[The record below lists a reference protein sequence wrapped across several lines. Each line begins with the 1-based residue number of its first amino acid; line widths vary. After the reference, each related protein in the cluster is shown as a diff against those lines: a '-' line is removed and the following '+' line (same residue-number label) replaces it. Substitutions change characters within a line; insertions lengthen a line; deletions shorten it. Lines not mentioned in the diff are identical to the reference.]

1 MERLSLTIEGM
12 SCGHCV
18 AAVDRALRGLES
30 VRIESLTIG
39 AATLEFDPSRVST
52 ADVLDAVDEAGYRA
66 EAAPAS

>member
-18 AAVDRALRGLES
+18 AAVDQALRGLES

-39 AATLEFDPSRVST
+39 AATLEFDPSRVSR
-52 ADVLDAVDEAGYRA
+52 ADVLDAVDDAGYRA
-66 EAAPAS
+66 EAAPAA